1 MRTPGTNKTS
11 NLRAGL
17 LIALISV
24 GTFFQK
30 PALTS
35 AEEMLNNECFVG
47 TGQESGYQISVCAPV
62 VNQQSIIGRTCMINL
77 IDSIEKFFRSSNN
90 IVDFYI

>member
-17 LIALISV
+17 LIALIGV

-35 AEEMLNNECFVG
+35 AEEVLNNGCFLG
-47 TGQESGYQISVCAPV
+47 TGQESGYQISLCAPV
-62 VNQQSIIGRTCMINL
+62 VDQQSTVGRTYMINL
-77 IDSIEKFFRSSNN
+77 FDSVERFFRSSNN
-90 IVDFYI
+90 IIDS